1 MTQTTY
7 QSVTIEVADR
17 IATVTLNPPEVLNAV
32 GAVMHAEL
40 RHVFRDL
47 AEREDCDV
55 VVLTGA
61 GRAFCA
67 GGDLAWLQSMIDEPD
82 RFLAILE
89 EAKGIVFSM
98 LELPKPM
105 ICRMN
110 GDAIGLGA
118 TLALCCDMVVASET
132 ARFGDTHVRAG
143 LVAGDGAAVILPY
156 VVGYMRAKEMLLT
169 GALVSA
175 QEGREMGLINHVV
188 PAAELDAKVALLAG
202 RLVGGATRAIR
213 YTKIALNKKLRAYA
227 QEQMD
232 MLMAYEALS
241 SRSADH
247 AEAIDAIRSGRKPV
261 FSGR

>member
-7 QSVTIEVADR
+7 QSVTIEVANR
-17 IATVTLNPPEVLNAV
+17 IATVTLNRPEVLNAV

-169 GALVSA
+169 GALISA

-213 YTKIALNKKLRAYA
+213 YTKIALNRKLRAYA

-241 SRSADH
+241 SRSSDH

>member
-17 IATVTLNPPEVLNAV
+17 IATVTLNRPEVLNAV

-169 GALVSA
+169 GALISA

>member
-1 MTQTTY
+1 MTETTY

-17 IATVTLNPPEVLNAV
+17 IATVTLNRPEVLNAV

-169 GALVSA
+169 GALISA

>member
-17 IATVTLNPPEVLNAV
+17 IATVTLNRPEVLNAV